1 METIVIYL
9 YIDVSEIQ
17 FSQEVYI
24 RHKYEWF
31 PYWHL
36 RGFQWVLFLNNMETI
51 GYEASYVC

>member
-31 PYWHL
+31 PY
-36 RGFQWVLFLNNMETI
+36 
-51 GYEASYVC
+51 